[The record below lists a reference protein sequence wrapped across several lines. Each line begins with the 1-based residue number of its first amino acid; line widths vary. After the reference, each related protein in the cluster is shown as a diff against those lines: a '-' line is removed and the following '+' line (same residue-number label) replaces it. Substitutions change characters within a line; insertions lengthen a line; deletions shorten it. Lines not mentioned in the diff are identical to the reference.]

1 MLKEMLTG
9 KTGFMF
15 SASHGSPTNFAGPT
29 GYVQARKLWDPLMYK
44 SWTYLKNTVF
54 LLKNSVTLHNSMQM

>member
-15 SASHGSPTNFAGPT
+15 SASHGSPTNFAGPS
-29 GYVQARKLWDPLMYK
+29 GYVQARNYGIL
-44 SWTYLKNTVF
+44 SCTRVG
-54 LLKNSVTLHNSMQM
+54 HI